1 MKKLLALLFC
11 GMALLATSACDRK
24 DSGAAAPANDAN
36 TLSVLAGSELKDIE
50 PLLPNV
56 EKATG
61 IHIVMRYAGTLEA
74 VERLQS
80 GEQTDAAWLASAHYA
95 MLVPAVKARIT
106 ASDRTMLTPVVLG
119 IRQSKAKELG
129 WENNPDVTWKDIADA
144 AIKGKFTFGMTS
156 PASSNT
162 GFSGLLGLAAALSG
176 KGDALEAKDI
186 DAKKL
191 SSFFKAQRLTAGSSG
206 WLVDSYVKEQDKVD
220 GIINYAS
227 TLLSLNRRPDLKEK
241 LVLIY
246 PKDGII
252 TADYPIMLLNPA
264 KRDAYAKVVA
274 YLRGKEFQQDM
285 ASSTL
290 RRPVNPDV
298 QVADVPAQPLIELS
312 FPAKLEVIDAILS
325 AFDNN
330 LRLPTDSTFVLDQSG
345 SMNGERIAGLKNAML
360 GLSGADTSI
369 SGRFA
374 RFHNRERIFL
384 LPFSE
389 KPSATEEFDMGDDEQ
404 SNQATLVRITGRVNE
419 LRANGGT
426 AIYDSLMQA
435 YKQALVRR
443 HADGARFYSLV
454 LMTDGENN
462 DGATVKDFNNWYARL
477 PESDKG
483 IKVFAVIFGEADPRE
498 LKSVAELTGGR
509 SFDSR
514 KSSLQSIFK
523 EIRGYQ

>member
-1 MKKLLALLFC
+1 MKKLLTLLFC
-11 GMALLATSACDRK
+11 GAALLSGCSKQEPTS
-24 DSGAAAPANDAN
+24 AAPANDAN
-36 TLSVLAGSELKDIE
+36 TLNVLAGSELKDIE

-61 IHIVMRYAGTLEA
+61 VHIAMRYAGTLEA

-80 GEQTDAAWLASAHYA
+80 GEQADVAWLASNRYA
-95 MLVPAVKARIT
+95 MLVPAVKTRIA
-106 ASDRTMLTPVVLG
+106 ASERTMLTPVVLG
-119 IRQSKAKELG
+119 IKESKAKELG
-129 WENNPDVTWKDIADA
+129 WENNPNVTWKDIADA
-144 AIKGKFTFGMTS
+144 ATKGKFTFGMTS
-156 PASSNT
+156 PTSSNT

-176 KGDALEAKDI
+176 KGDALEVKDI

-206 WLVDSYVKEQDKVD
+206 WLADAYVKEQDKVD

-227 TLLSLNRRPDLKEK
+227 TLLSLNNRPELKEK

-246 PKDGII
+246 PKDGIV
-252 TADYPIMLLNPA
+252 TADYPIMLLNQA
-264 KRDAYAKVVA
+264 KRDAYTKVVT
-274 YLRGKEFQQDM
+274 YLRDKEFQQQM
-285 ASSTL
+285 ATTTL

-298 QVADVPAQPLIELS
+298 QVAGAPTQPLVELS

-325 AFDNN
+325 AFDDN

-345 SMNGERIAGLKNAML
+345 SMDGERISGLKKAML
-360 GLSGADTSI
+360 GLSGADSSI

-384 LPFSE
+384 LPFTE
-389 KPSATEEFDMGDDEQ
+389 TPGATEQFDMGADER
-404 SNQATLVRITGRVNE
+404 SNRATLKHIAERVNG
-419 LRANGGT
+419 LQAGGGT

-435 YKQALVRR
+435 YREALVRR
-443 HADGARFYSLV
+443 HADGARFYSVV

-462 DGATVKDFNNWYARL
+462 NGATVDDFVNWYGQL

-498 LKSVAELTGGR
+498 LQRVAELTGGR